1 MRCRTP
7 GILIVTKLK
16 WGKRARKIPRPK
28 RITVLFMVF
37 KYNSFFSMLCS
48 ILLDK
53 ERDMETPTINKKK
66 GKTRSVGVQPC
77 HSACLRGA

>member
-37 KYNSFFSMLCS
+37 KYNSFFSMPCS

-53 ERDMETPTINKKK
+53 ERDMEAPTI
-66 GKTRSVGVQPC
+66 
-77 HSACLRGA
+77 

>member
-1 MRCRTP
+1 MRWRTP

-37 KYNSFFSMLCS
+37 KYNSFFVIPCS
-48 ILLDK
+48 IFLEK
-53 ERDMETPTINKKK
+53 EREMETPIINKKK
-66 GKTRSVGVQPC
+66 GNIRSVGVQPC

>member
-7 GILIVTKLK
+7 GILIVKKLK

-37 KYNSFFSMLCS
+37 KYNSFFLMPSS

-53 ERDMETPTINKKK
+53 EKDMETPTINKKK
-66 GKTRSVGVQPC
+66 GKIRSVGVQPC
-77 HSACLRGA
+77 HSACLKGA